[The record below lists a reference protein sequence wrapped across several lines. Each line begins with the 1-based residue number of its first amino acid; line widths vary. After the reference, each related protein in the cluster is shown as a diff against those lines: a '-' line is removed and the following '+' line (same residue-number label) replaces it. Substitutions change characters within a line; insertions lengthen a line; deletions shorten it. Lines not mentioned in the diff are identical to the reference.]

1 MLLTD
6 IEMLG
11 AIAFVIGSMISP
23 PSSARVSRRRTT
35 PPLTGGNS
43 VMRAFEPQLSVA
55 KGVEMFEDMEDLP
68 AEFLEFHRLGA
79 ELIIQ
84 LRTGICASTS
94 LKVRVIRS
102 VSKM

>member
-1 MLLTD
+1 
-6 IEMLG
+6 
-11 AIAFVIGSMISP
+11 
-23 PSSARVSRRRTT
+23 
-35 PPLTGGNS
+35 
-43 VMRAFEPQLSVA
+43 
-55 KGVEMFEDMEDLP
+55 MFEDMEDLP